1 MLKKLLLLSLFILFT
16 SILTSEDLNSKNLN
30 STDLDITPVPEEN
43 LSIVVY
49 DIDAKKEVVSI
60 NPDKPLSFA
69 SNVKLLTTASVLQNL
84 GGGFRFMTMFSFDPE
99 DGILYIKA
107 AGDPE
112 MVMENMW
119 LLATDLKRRG
129 ISNVQKVVVD
139 DFIYG
144 NQGRYISDSG
154 EKGDN
159 AYLAYISPLGLN
171 YNSVEMYV
179 KPTVTGGPVDITIS
193 TPGPHF
199 IVENTATTVKGG
211 YNRLLIT
218 AIPKDG
224 KTLITVKGTLGELI
238 KKPFAVYKKIYD
250 PTNHYVETLLFMMNE
265 KDGIPISRQKLKESI
280 FTRATAVNHILKS
293 SPMRDILRTM
303 NRYSS
308 NFIADSL
315 VFFMGAILKG
325 DVHKGIDLL
334 KEYAKQ
340 ELGETVDVING
351 SGLGNDKNLLTG
363 RFFVK
368 LLKKIY
374 SDPYLSLDY
383 FSTLPVMGEDGTLKR
398 ASSGNDC
405 TGFIRG
411 KTGSL
416 TGVTS
421 LSGLMKAKS
430 GKLYLYAF
438 TVNSFQGKKF
448 KDSWGFRDKIMQQLW
463 EKY

>member
-1 MLKKLLLLSLFILFT
+1 MLLKKLLLPLFIL
-16 SILTSEDLNSKNLN
+16 SINILSGEDTNCEN
-30 STDLDITPVPEEN
+30 TDIAGLDISPLPVEN

-69 SNVKLLTTASVLQNL
+69 SNLKLLTTASVLENL
-84 GGGFRFMTMFSFDPE
+84 GGGFRFMTLFSFDPA

-112 MVMENMW
+112 MVMEKMW

-129 ISNVQKVVVD
+129 FSNIQKVVVD

-144 NQGRYISDSG
+144 AQSRYLSDSG
-154 EKGDN
+154 EKGDS

-179 KPTVTGGPVDITIS
+179 KPTSIGGPVELSIS

-199 IVENTATTVKGG
+199 IIENTATTAKGG

-218 AIPKDG
+218 ATPKNG
-224 KTLITVKGTLGELI
+224 KTLITVKGTIGEQL

-250 PTNHYVETLLFMMNE
+250 PTNHYVETLLFLMNE
-265 KDGIPISRQKLKESI
+265 KDGIPISRQKLKASI
-280 FTRATAVNHILKS
+280 FTRETAVNHTLKS
-293 SPMRDILRTM
+293 SPMRDILQTM
-303 NRYSS
+303 NRFSS

-315 VFFMGAILKG
+315 LFFMGAILKG
-325 DVHKGIDLL
+325 DIHKGVDLL
-334 KEYAKQ
+334 MEYAKQ

-363 RFFVK
+363 RFFIK

-374 SDPYLSLDY
+374 SDTYLSIDY
-383 FSTLPVMGEDGTLKR
+383 FSSLPVMGEDGTLKR

-416 TGVTS
+416 TGVQS

-438 TVNSFQGKKF
+438 TANNFTGKY
-448 KDSWGFRDKIMQQLW
+448 KDSSKFRDKIMQQLW

>member
-1 MLKKLLLLSLFILFT
+1 MLSKKLLPAILF
-16 SILTSEDLNSKNLN
+16 LTVLTLNSA
-30 STDLDITPVPEEN
+30 TIDITPVPEEN
-43 LSIVVY
+43 LAVVLY
-49 DIDAKKEVVSI
+49 DIKTDKEVVAI
-60 NPDKPLSFA
+60 NPDKLMSFA
-69 SNVKLLTTASVLQNL
+69 SNLKLLTTAAVLDNL
-84 GGGFRFMTMFSFDPE
+84 GGGFRFMTIFSFDPA

-112 MVMENMW
+112 MVIEKMW
-119 LLATDLKRRG
+119 LLASDLKRRG
-129 ISNVQKVVVD
+129 ISNITKVIVD

-144 NQGRYISDSG
+144 NQNRFLSNSG

-171 YNSVEMYV
+171 YNSVEMFL
-179 KPTVTGGPVDITIS
+179 KPTSEGGPVEISLS

-199 IVENTATTVKGG
+199 VIDNSAKTVKGS
-211 YNRLLIT
+211 YNRLLVT
-218 AIPKDG
+218 ATPKDG
-224 KTLITVKGTLGELI
+224 KTLLTVKGTIGEGI

-250 PTNHYVETLLFMMNE
+250 PTNHYVETLLFLMNE
-265 KDGIPISRQKLKESI
+265 KDGIPIVRERLKASFFSRES
-280 FTRATAVNHILKS
+280 AVNYTLKS
-293 SPMRDILRTM
+293 SPMRDILQIM
-303 NRYSS
+303 NRFSS

-315 VFFMGAILKG
+315 LFFMGGVLKR
-325 DVHKGIDLL
+325 DVNKGIDFL
-334 KEYAKQ
+334 KEYAQK
-340 ELGETVDVING
+340 ELGESVEVING
-351 SGLGNDKNLLTG
+351 SGLGNDKNFLTG
-363 RFFVK
+363 RFFIK

-374 SDPYLSLDY
+374 SDPYLSIDY

-421 LSGLMKAKS
+421 LSGIMKAKS

-438 TVNSFQGKKF
+438 TVNSFNGKKY
-448 KDSWGFRDKIMQQLW
+448 KDSWDFRDKIMQQLW
-463 EKY
+463 EQY